1 MNQCWHKQLLYMSM
15 LQPWKLY
22 DYNQKFIQ
30 KLMAHIF
37 NFNQPYNTD
46 CMVATLTCRVQE
58 MIYKSGNRMIYSS
71 LNLHSHELK
80 NGDRMPNIMGL
91 KYLSVC
97 VLAEVFLFWRSE
109 KNNNNHQSKF
119 PQAMIHDW
127 WTYSQPTKK
136 Q

>member
-1 MNQCWHKQLLYMSM
+1 
-15 LQPWKLY
+15 
-22 DYNQKFIQ
+22 
-30 KLMAHIF
+30 
-37 NFNQPYNTD
+37 
-46 CMVATLTCRVQE
+46 
-58 MIYKSGNRMIYSS
+58 MIYSS